1 MGHYLGEVGPAVAT
15 RSEEVE
21 VGVMAAHVLV
31 VDDDKAIRES
41 LGLLLQLE
49 GYDVALAENGARALE
64 IIRDEGM
71 PRLMLLDLMMPV
83 MSGWEYLVLAEED
96 QTLSRIP
103 VVVISAMPAPL
114 APPEQKGGVKACL
127 KKPVDI
133 ERLLAL
139 VQQLSGPPADAVER
153 HH

>member
-1 MGHYLGEVGPAVAT
+1 
-15 RSEEVE
+15 
-21 VGVMAAHVLV
+21 MAAAQVLV
-31 VDDDKAIRES
+31 VDDDRAIRES
-41 LGLLLQLE
+41 LGMLLQLE

-64 IIRDEGM
+64 IIREEGS

-114 APPEQKGGVKACL
+114 SPPEQKGGVKACL
-127 KKPVDI
+127 KKPVDV
-133 ERLLAL
+133 ERLLDL
-139 VQQLSGPPADAVER
+139 VHSLSGPPAHSHEP
-153 HH
+153 H